1 MTNDTYTTMVDVSF
15 NANVMNKVLTAA
27 IDDLPDDEAVQELV
41 DTLYFSALI
50 LMTMLDAKQAGQ
62 LTGRILTDALY
73 QAAKANKVFV

>member
-73 QAAKANKVFV
+73 QAAEANKVFV

>member
-62 LTGRILTDALY
+62 H
-73 QAAKANKVFV
+73 